1 MTKGL
6 MLEQIRLTCTVRN
19 IWRIVRLICL
29 LMLGYKGLKS
39 GYYEIISHVTNSI
52 FHLQKRNPLL
62 RCQRKDLVP
71 VPWEVRS
78 PRPPETQVQ
87 GFELRRTRQSF
98 HLETRVPAR
107 LEQRG
112 ADYAEKGKAETTH
125 GLFQSRGTT
134 MVEKTLRRKEKRFEV
149 ERRRLRGLGMR
160 TRDLLE
166 ECEIRAV
173 TVKTANF
180 RMRKQNKSL
189 AKPAE
194 KRRQMWRARKR

>member
-6 MLEQIRLTCTVRN
+6 MFEQIRLTCTVRN
-19 IWRIVRLICL
+19 IWRIVRRICL
-29 LMLGYKGLKS
+29 LVLGFKGLKP
-39 GYYEIISHVTNSI
+39 GYCKIISHVTNSI

-78 PRPPETQVQ
+78 LRPPETQVQ
-87 GFELRRTRQSF
+87 GYELRRTRQSF
-98 HLETRVPAR
+98 HPETRVPAR
-107 LEQRG
+107 FERRG
-112 ADYAEKGKAETTH
+112 ADYEEKGKAETTR

-134 MVEKTLRRKEKRFEV
+134 MIDKTLQRKEKRFEA
-149 ERRRLRGLGMR
+149 ERRRLRSLGMK

-166 ECEIRAV
+166 EFEIRAV

-180 RMRKQNKSL
+180 RMRKQNKSR